1 VNKKIVIAIIIIL
14 LLIGILFL
22 ANKFLTKQKQQ
33 AVYFKPE
40 KETAQVEVSPAP
52 IEKPVVKKPP
62 QEAPG
67 KQTTLKEPLRKK
79 VFMGNRGYLIKDKK
93 STFIK
98 PSILVELKKNN
109 YYKEVI
115 ENQ

>member
-1 VNKKIVIAIIIIL
+1 MNKKIVIAIIIIL
-14 LLIGILFL
+14 LLIGTLFL
-22 ANKFLTKQKQQ
+22 TNKFLTKQKQQ
-33 AVYFKPE
+33 AAFLKPE
-40 KETAQVEVSPAP
+40 KENAQVEVPPAP
-52 IEKPVVKKPP
+52 VEKPVVKEPQ
-62 QEAPG
+62 QEAPK
-67 KQTTLKEPLRKK
+67 KQAAMKESSWKK